1 MLTAKI
7 GAAIAAVA
15 LYYWGVCAVH
25 QAGYDK
31 AVAKYTKQAL
41 RAEEDART
49 KESQLNQ
56 KVIEAQNAAVIRGQ
70 EIKKLSEALALSSI
84 KLRNTTATI
93 RSNLSTNSCE
103 TNRNTADTAITVFE
117 ECRAEYSKMAENAT
131 GHASDFK
138 TLDDAWYK

>member
-41 RAEEDART
+41 RAEKDARE
-49 KESQLNQ
+49 KETQLNQ

-70 EIKKLSEALALSSI
+70 EIKKLSEALAISTVQ
-84 KLRNTTATI
+84 LRNTTAAI

-103 TNRNTADTAITVFE
+103 TNRRTADAALAVFG
-117 ECRAEYSKMAENAT
+117 ECTERYRTMAENAT

-138 TLDDAWYK
+138 TLDDAWY